1 MGFGAEHVAQ
11 PRGTLHHVAR
21 CETRRS
27 SRMIDPRNRAISD
40 EPRCQPDAIADPPP
54 AEMAPS
60 NGFLRTPAN
69 RANTCDMRVVIASFV
84 LATALLRSAYADGD
98 ALVDLLGPREVAVGE
113 AMRGGA
119 TGSTAIGETPA
130 GLPLNHELVF
140 EGGYGYRQ
148 SDDASVI
155 SLSGGDST
163 STIPGCFYYTHVGN
177 NSELDGLSGHDTAN
191 IVGTSVGYPITPHVL
206 VGSSVK
212 YYDTSSDL
220 MSEPSTSGFAW
231 DIGTTFKLTD
241 LVNIG
246 AVGYNILNSE
256 SPEFPRAI

>member
-1 MGFGAEHVAQ
+1 
-11 PRGTLHHVAR
+11 
-21 CETRRS
+21 
-27 SRMIDPRNRAISD
+27 
-40 EPRCQPDAIADPPP
+40 
-54 AEMAPS
+54 
-60 NGFLRTPAN
+60 
-69 RANTCDMRVVIASFV
+69 MR
-84 LATALLRSAYADGD
+84 
-98 ALVDLLGPREVAVGE
+98 P
-113 AMRGGA
+113 
-119 TGSTAIGETPA
+119 
-130 GLPLNHELVF
+130 
-140 EGGYGYRQ
+140 
-148 SDDASVI
+148 DASVI
-155 SLSGGDST
+155 SLSACDST

-256 SPEFPRAI
+256 SPEFPRAIGGGIYAHPVSILALSFDSRWKTDNSTVRYGGGAELFLRTANGQTGFPLRGGMLHDTETGITYLSAGIGLAAMKYGIDIGGRFAVAGGSETAIVASMRFYGPRQP